1 MEEGDRRRSL
11 SSCSG
16 EYRSKIFK
24 YSGEYPCIVF
34 EVSTAKKQ
42 VLKKLADRDWSPTD
56 LADELGKSP
65 GTIYNHLHELADK
78 GVVTTRQVAAKT
90 RPKTEYS
97 IGDGFVQYIAVLPG
111 RFAEDTL
118 ALDANKAAFLRI
130 WLIPQPEFHP
140 YLEELWWQLKQED
153 GLRAAAVYGSV
164 ARGEADADSDIDV
177 LLLAENAAVEERL
190 VEEYGSCRLTV
201 NDQTKLCMAEVYTL
215 SEYHN
220 SMVHG
225 SEFLTNVQKEA
236 HLIYDPD
243 RLFDRPE
250 AVIQ

>member
-1 MEEGDRRRSL
+1 MEEGDRRKSL
-11 SSCSG
+11 SSYSG

-24 YSGEYPCIVF
+24 YSGEYLCIVF

-56 LADELGKSP
+56 LANELGKSS

-78 GVVTTRQVAAKT
+78 GVLTTRQVTAKT

-97 IGDGFVQYIAVLPG
+97 IEDGFVQYVAVLPG
-111 RFAEDTL
+111 QFAEGTL

-130 WLIPQPEFHP
+130 WLVPQSEFHP
-140 YLEELWWQLKQED
+140 YLEDLWWQLKQED

-177 LLLAENAAVEERL
+177 LLLAENAATEERF
-190 VEEYGSCRLTV
+190 VEEYGSHRLTV

-215 SEYHN
+215 SEYRN
-220 SMVHG
+220 SVVHG
-225 SEFLTNVQKEA
+225 SEFLANVREEA
-236 HLIYDPD
+236 HLIYDPG
-243 RLFDRPE
+243 RLVDQPKA
-250 AVIQ
+250 AVR